1 MLIKRVNQNTPFIG
15 LQRDFGRLFDEV
27 FGQVGPE
34 GRSVCT
40 YPALNILENQDGWI
54 VEADVPG
61 LTMDQLNVEVDGNEL
76 HIAGKREWETREGET
91 FVRTERASGEFRRT
105 LSLPTDINLDGV
117 DAKLTNGVLSITLP
131 KAETAKPRR
140 IEVRND

>member
-27 FGQVGPE
+27 FGQMSPE
-34 GRSVCT
+34 AQSACT
-40 YPALNILENQDGWI
+40 FPALNISENADGWV

-61 LTMDQLNVEVDGNEL
+61 LTMEQLNVEVDGNEL
-76 HIAGKREWETREGET
+76 HIWGKREWETREGEK
-91 FVRTERASGEFRRT
+91 FVRSERVSGEFHRT
-105 LSLPTDINLDGV
+105 LNLPVDIKLDAV
-117 DAKLTNGVLSITLP
+117 EAKLNNGVLSVTLP

-140 IEVRND
+140 IDVRKD